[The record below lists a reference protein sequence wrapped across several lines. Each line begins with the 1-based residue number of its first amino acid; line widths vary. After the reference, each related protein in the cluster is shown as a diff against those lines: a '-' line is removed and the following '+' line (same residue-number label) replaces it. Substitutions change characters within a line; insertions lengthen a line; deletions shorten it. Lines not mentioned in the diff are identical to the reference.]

1 MCIHFLQQRRPAI
14 LPCLQVCLQAEAQ
27 NISADLTFDNSVF
40 LITTIVLHQ
49 GMRATYSVTVENI
62 ECAFFD
68 QVDKLQEFG
77 SHNRE
82 TIAEL
87 VWAFFNY
94 WAYSH
99 DYANTVISV
108 RRGSTIR

>member
-1 MCIHFLQQRRPAI
+1 
-14 LPCLQVCLQAEAQ
+14 
-27 NISADLTFDNSVF
+27 
-40 LITTIVLHQ
+40 
-49 GMRATYSVTVENI
+49 MRATYSVTVENI

-68 QVDKLQEFG
+68 QIDKLQDFG
-77 SHNRE
+77 SHNKE

-108 RRGSTIR
+108 RRGRTIR